1 MGQSNARKKY
11 LPEKHVGRM
20 NEIQRK
26 PGIQI
31 TTRALSFIAIF
42 AFLLFGCGCAYRG
55 DATFQAGYVPEKAT
69 AMLITREDIT
79 NRNYESLGTIE
90 ATVKKLTIFNAN
102 PTEEQVNIKLEE
114 KAKEIGADAVM
125 RVNYS
130 FGVGLW
136 SWGEVAASGIAVRF
150 KTE

>member
-1 MGQSNARKKY
+1 MEQSNGRKKY
-11 LPEKHVGRM
+11 LPGKHVGIM
-20 NEIQRK
+20 NGIQIK

-31 TTRALSFIAIF
+31 TTRALSFITIF

-55 DATFQAGYVPEKAT
+55 DAKFQAGYVPEKAT
-69 AMLITREDIT
+69 TMLITREDIT
-79 NRNYESLGTIE
+79 NRKYEPLGTIE

-114 KAKEIGADAVM
+114 KAAEIGADAVI

-136 SWGEVAASGIAVRF
+136 SWGEITARGIAIRF
-150 KTE
+150 